1 VVGFAIMRRMSRWL
15 PKFSWFL
22 LTCVGVAQSPLA
34 NVAAEPEAADEEC
47 TIGVAAGRAT
57 ADGRPLLWKNRDAH
71 KPDNVV
77 QPLADGKIP
86 YFALC
91 DAGDVKA
98 VWGGMNTAGFAIV
111 NSVSR
116 DLPQGSDKGPGNGG
130 FMKLAL
136 QTCASVAEFEA
147 LLQATNDDGRR
158 TRANFAVI
166 DARGGAALFEAGHK
180 TFTRF
185 DADQSDAGVLV
196 RTNFATTADGGRGK
210 ERHARA
216 EVILKAPAAKVLTPR
231 FLLQQLL
238 RDVQAPPSA
247 QAGERGRLDARET
260 ICRQTTVAA
269 LVLHGVGNGDDP
281 KWATMWVVLGHPLF
295 QVAMPLFPAAG
306 AVPMAVAGD
315 PKSSLCDLSR
325 RLREPFFVAGVAAP
339 KPEGDEVEEAEQA
352 GDLQWLRTDT
362 MPVVRRSI
370 LFAEADIL
378 ARHAEVVANWQQA
391 LGQPVPPA
399 MRAFQEAMAKKIGK
413 QLQELVDA
421 QAAVGSGR

>member
-1 VVGFAIMRRMSRWL
+1 MSRCL
-15 PKFSWFL
+15 PKFSWML
-22 LTCVGVAQSPLA
+22 LTAV
-34 NVAAEPEAADEEC
+34 VAAQAPLPVAAAEAGSAMEEC

-57 ADGRPLLWKNRDAH
+57 EDGRPLLWKLRDAH
-71 KPDNVV
+71 KVDNVV
-77 QPLADGKIP
+77 LPLADGKVP

-91 DAGDVKA
+91 DAGDAKA

-116 DLPQGSDKGPGNGG
+116 DLAQGSDKGPANGA

-136 QTCASVAEFEA
+136 QTCTTVAEFET
-147 LLQATNDDGRR
+147 LLQSTNDNGRR

-166 DARGGAALFEAGHK
+166 DAAGGAALFEAGHK

-185 DADQSDAGVLV
+185 DADKDEAGVVV
-196 RTNFATTADGGRGK
+196 RTNFATTAEGGRGK
-210 ERHARA
+210 ERFARA
-216 EVILKAPAAKVLTPR
+216 AAILKTPAAKALSPR
-231 FLLQQLL
+231 FVLQQVL

-247 QAGERGRLDARET
+247 QAGERGRLDTRET

-269 LVLHGVGNGDDP
+269 LVLHGVKAGEDA

-315 PKSSLCDLSR
+315 PKSSLCDLAR
-325 RLREPFFVAGVAAP
+325 RLREPFFVDGAP
-339 KPEGDEVEEAEQA
+339 AEKPEGEEAEEAEQA
-352 GDLQWLRTDT
+352 GGLQWLRTDT

-370 LFAEADIL
+370 LFAEAEVL
-378 ARHAEVVANWQQA
+378 ALHAEAVANWKQA
-391 LGQPVPPA
+391 LGKPVPPA
-399 MRAFQEAMAKKIGK
+399 MRAFQEAMARRIGA
-413 QLQELVDA
+413 QLKELVDA
-421 QAAVGSGR
+421 HAGVGSGK